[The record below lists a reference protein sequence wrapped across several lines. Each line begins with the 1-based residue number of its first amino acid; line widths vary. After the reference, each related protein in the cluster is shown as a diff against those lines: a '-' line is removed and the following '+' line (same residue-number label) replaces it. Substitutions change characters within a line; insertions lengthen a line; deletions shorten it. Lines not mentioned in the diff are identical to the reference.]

1 MKWTLGDNHEKTLVD
16 FSDVNAATRSGPS
29 LINSVKKNTIKGK
42 KKRSINKPQKK
53 SGIVGIK
60 ETEIT
65 GKANFSTYQ
74 IVYILLACGCN
85 ITNRAD

>member
-53 SGIVGIK
+53 KV
-60 ETEIT
+60 E
-65 GKANFSTYQ
+65 
-74 IVYILLACGCN
+74 LLA
-85 ITNRAD
+85 